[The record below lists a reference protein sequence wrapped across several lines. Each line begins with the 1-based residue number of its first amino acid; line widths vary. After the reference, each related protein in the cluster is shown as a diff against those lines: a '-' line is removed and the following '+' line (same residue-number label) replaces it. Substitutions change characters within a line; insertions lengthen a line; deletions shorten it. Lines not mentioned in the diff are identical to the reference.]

1 MSPAGEQHEGED
13 LRSQIFGETDLDAPD
28 SRERFER
35 EPLEEIALI
44 ESVRVIEPARSSPPA
59 IVQAAAVAAT
69 GFVAGAATAVALS
82 RRRSRQALP
91 VPRSLRQPLL
101 PGPGSRPAA
110 GDSQT
115 FLVHVQ
121 TLRRP

>member
-1 MSPAGEQHEGED
+1 VSAADEPREGEE
-13 LRSQIFGETDLDAPD
+13 LRARISGEEDGFDATG
-28 SRERFER
+28 SRGQFA
-35 EPLEEIALI
+35 PLEEIALV
-44 ESVRVIEPARSSPPA
+44 ESVRVIEPARNSPPA

-91 VPRSLRQPLL
+91 APRGWRQPLL
-101 PGPGSRPAA
+101 PPPGSRPAP